1 MNWIQSWRRHASRL
15 FLWLLGATV
24 LINLVQL
31 SWQRDYDLATLKS
44 RLGQLRELVGEL
56 PTPIVDLEWEQRLRS
71 WASDRSLRVACLRSD
86 GSVRVESHPAQ
97 SLLPWLRS
105 MNWEKITDQDVIVLS
120 PKSSGGDRP
129 LAIALQRVFATESPV
144 AKDDASRASIGFLC
158 VAMGNPPRPT
168 LQQLLP
174 VWWAAAGTFILAA
187 GLIAV
192 YLRRSEQTMQ
202 RFAQAARE
210 FSAGHLQELPV
221 VLTRDPEWESLSQ
234 AFAEMETNLQEREK
248 LMQEDR
254 LRVQAVL
261 TSMVEGVLAIDADQR
276 IMVVNQS
283 AMTMLSLHGDSVVGR
298 YAGEVVRIPSFE
310 NALNEALRSGREWQ
324 TEFETVGPRRRTLSI
339 RVTPITTKNSTEL
352 AVVLYD
358 ITDLRRLETVRR
370 DFVANVSHELK
381 TPLAAIKAY
390 AETLR
395 MGAIDDKENNRRFL
409 EQIETHADL
418 LDCQI
423 RDLMHLARVESG
435 RTAFEM
441 TVVNLDQACLD
452 CIRQFQDEAER
463 REVRLSFTENPHPI
477 SARGDR
483 EAIHTILDNLVSNA
497 IRYTRPGGWV
507 RIATTVEGGFAALSV
522 ADNGIGIAPEH
533 QSRIFERFYRVDK
546 ARSRDVGGT
555 GLGLA
560 IVKHTVQALGGQ
572 IELTSSIGR
581 GSTFKILLPLQGL

>member
-1 MNWIQSWRRHASRL
+1 MNWIQSWRRHVSKL
-15 FLWLLGATV
+15 FLLLLAATA
-24 LINLVQL
+24 LINVVQFA
-31 SWQRDYDLATLKS
+31 WQREYDLATLKL
-44 RLGQLRELVGEL
+44 RLAQLHALVGEL
-56 PTPIVDLEWEQRLRS
+56 ATPINDREWEKQLRA
-71 WASDRSLRVACLRSD
+71 WANDRSLRAACLRPD
-86 GSVRVESHPAQ
+86 GTVRVESHPAQ
-97 SLLPWLRS
+97 SLAPLLQSLHLANISDR
-105 MNWEKITDQDVIVLS
+105 EVVVLS
-120 PKSSGGDRP
+120 PESPNQDQSKAILVQREFGSTPTVAATDSERSSIAF
-129 LAIALQRVFATESPV
+129 LCIALRDS
-144 AKDDASRASIGFLC
+144 
-158 VAMGNPPRPT
+158 PRPT
-168 LQQLLP
+168 LRQLLP
-174 VWWAAAGTFILAA
+174 VWWTAAGAFVLAA
-187 GLIAV
+187 SMLAV
-192 YLRRSEQTMQ
+192 HLRNSDQTLQ

-221 VLTRDPEWESLSQ
+221 VLTRDPDWQALSL
-234 AFAEMETNLQEREK
+234 AFSEMETNLGAREK

-261 TSMVEGVLAIDADQR
+261 SSMVEGVLAIDADQR

-283 AMTMLSLHGDSVVGR
+283 AVTMLSLHGDSVVGR

-310 NALNEALRSGREWQ
+310 FALEEARQSGQ
-324 TEFETVGPRRRTLSI
+324 AVQAEFETVGPRRRRLSI
-339 RVTPITTKNSTEL
+339 RVTPIATKSTTEL

-418 LDCQI
+418 LDRQI

-435 RTAFEM
+435 RAAFEI
-441 TVVNLDQACLD
+441 TVVNVDQACLECVD
-452 CIRQFQDEAER
+452 QFQDEAQR
-463 REVRLSFTENPHPI
+463 REVRLTFTENPQPVC
-477 SARGDR
+477 ARGDR
-483 EAIHTILDNLVSNA
+483 EAIHAVLDNLVSNA
-497 IRYTRPGGWV
+497 IRYTRPGGLV
-507 RIATTVEGGFAALSV
+507 RISTSIENVYAVLTV

-581 GSTFKILLPLQGL
+581 GSTFKILLPL